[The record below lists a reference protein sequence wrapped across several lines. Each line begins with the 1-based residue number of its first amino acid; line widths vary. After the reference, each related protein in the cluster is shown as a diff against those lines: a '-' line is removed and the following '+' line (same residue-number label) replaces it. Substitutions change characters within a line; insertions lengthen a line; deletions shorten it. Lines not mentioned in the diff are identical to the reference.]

1 MRWKQRTG
9 TDSSASCSCSDL
21 ITLGAIASTAC
32 QYYFG
37 QTLQIRWRRWLTER
51 YVAIWMAEGRHYRI
65 RFVDNTVDNIHLRIA
80 NDVLLFLQRTHE
92 LGTGL
97 LNSVVALFS
106 FAIIL
111 WGLSATTPLP
121 IFGVDLA
128 FPGYLIWTALA
139 YAGIGTLLAHLIGWR
154 LIPLQFSQQRY
165 ESDFRFAIARVTD
178 NAEPVALMGGEAVE
192 RAEMRTRFWRL
203 VRNWTALVQ
212 RQTRLIAFTA
222 GYGHISTVFPI
233 LVVSPAYLTGAI
245 TLGALVQAHLAFQ
258 RVEGAF
264 AFCIGAYPKIAEWK
278 AIVDRLAQFEAAMT
292 VVDSYRD
299 PHANI
304 TIAPAAEPRPR
315 DRRSHG
321 AARLGRTDRHAAAT
335 IALAPGEGLLVS
347 GPSGSGKSSLFRALA
362 GLWPLGDGAIRL
374 PAAASGTRIL
384 ALPQRPYF
392 PLGTLRQALTYPTPA
407 EAVEDAALR
416 DAMAAAGL
424 AHLIPRLDEEAE
436 WATMLSG
443 GEQQRVAFARAL
455 IARPAVLLLDE
466 AVTTLEETEGRAL
479 YRMLA
484 ERLPD
489 TIVISIGRPALLSTL
504 HRRAI
509 VLDGIPA
516 SAWRAGVA
524 SADCASPGCRRCT
537 GSPVAHA
544 RCEVYTSAPLPH
556 GDMEVLLDRHGTVR
570 QTTWQGRAGDLD
582 AMLKMNLWDA
592 KWDLDEA
599 QCPCDIHFNQWI
611 EANKISG
618 KTIYHFGTGT
628 HHIVGLTQAA
638 NGSGQCGVRA
648 SRLRPSSTR
657 PTSSSRRI
665 GRSSRKAIWPIS
677 ATSISPTRACCPRST
692 SRRCSMRANTSAP
705 TRPARNT
712 AESMISASRASCS
725 SACVRT
731 DGFCSTPAR
740 SRSTKPMRSRACWKA
755 RRSSCATE
763 CSSRCWCAGR
773 SADRQSAQFTSRPAA
788 RCRPACRHRA

>member
-1 MRWKQRTG
+1 MDRVIVALRTFLTLALPYFRSEDRWRARALLAGVIGAELGLVYVAVSVIQWNARFFNALEAKDWDGFKRELFLFG
-9 TDSSASCSCSDL
+9 L
-21 ITLGAIASTAC
+21 ITLGAIVSTAC

-233 LVVSPAYLTGAI
+233 LVASPAYLTGAI

-278 AIVDRLAQFEAAMT
+278 AIVDRLAQFEAAMA
-292 VVDSYRD
+292 VVDAYRD

-304 TIAPAAEPRPR
+304 TIAPTTEPNLAI
-315 DRRSHG
+315 DDLTV
-321 AARLGRTDRHAAAT
+321 RLGSGEPIVTLPQ

-374 PAAASGTRIL
+374 PAAASGTPIL

-392 PLGTLRQALTYPTPA
+392 PLGTLRQALTYPTLA
-407 EAVEDAALR
+407 GAVEDTALR
-416 DAMAAAGL
+416 DAMTAAGL

-466 AVTTLEETEGRAL
+466 AVTTLEETESRAL

-509 VLDGIPA
+509 ALDGMPA
-516 SAWRAGVA
+516 SARGATRTIA
-524 SADCASPGCRRCT
+524 
-537 GSPVAHA
+537 
-544 RCEVYTSAPLPH
+544 LP
-556 GDMEVLLDRHGTVR
+556 
-570 QTTWQGRAGDLD
+570 A
-582 AMLKMNLWDA
+582 
-592 KWDLDEA
+592 
-599 QCPCDIHFNQWI
+599 
-611 EANKISG
+611 
-618 KTIYHFGTGT
+618 
-628 HHIVGLTQAA
+628 
-638 NGSGQCGVRA
+638 
-648 SRLRPSSTR
+648 
-657 PTSSSRRI
+657 
-665 GRSSRKAIWPIS
+665 
-677 ATSISPTRACCPRST
+677 
-692 SRRCSMRANTSAP
+692 
-705 TRPARNT
+705 
-712 AESMISASRASCS
+712 
-725 SACVRT
+725 
-731 DGFCSTPAR
+731 
-740 SRSTKPMRSRACWKA
+740 
-755 RRSSCATE
+755 
-763 CSSRCWCAGR
+763 
-773 SADRQSAQFTSRPAA
+773 
-788 RCRPACRHRA
+788 